1 MSCVDRAP
9 ILRGTGRNIP
19 ENLASAERQAH
30 DLREAYVLAGRLSTG
45 PVCAT
50 RIAAPD
56 DSITLD
62 PIRFPPENQALLYL
76 LDNFGPAASV
86 EG

>member
-9 ILRGTGRNIP
+9 VRRGTGRNIP
-19 ENLASAERQAH
+19 ENLANAERKAH

-56 DSITLD
+56 DSIGWTL
-62 PIRFPPENQALLYL
+62 
-76 LDNFGPAASV
+76 FGFHPKTKPFCICSTILA
-86 EG
+86 